1 MAQFPRV
8 NGDYLPVLNNS
19 SGSYVNSGANAVQSN
34 VSVQPAG
41 PFLAFYTVTAAG
53 PLTGTQVGVALQAT
67 AQLATI
73 HVYEYYNAA
82 NDSLAMAIYPINAW
96 NVTDLQANIRAALT
110 AANVSNTV
118 TVTAQALF
126 TGDTYPPVA
135 ALVPNAPTIGTAT
148 AANATSATVAF
159 TAEFDGGSPITSFTA
174 FSNVGGISATGTTSP
189 ITVVGL
195 TTGTGYTF
203 TVKATNVIGNS
214 LASSASNAIT
224 TP

>member
-1 MAQFPRV
+1 
-8 NGDYLPVLNNS
+8 
-19 SGSYVNSGANAVQSN
+19 
-34 VSVQPAG
+34 
-41 PFLAFYTVTAAG
+41 
-53 PLTGTQVGVALQAT
+53 
-67 AQLATI
+67 
-73 HVYEYYNAA
+73 
-82 NDSLAMAIYPINAW
+82 MAIYPINAW
-96 NVTDLQANIRAALT
+96 NTTDLQANIRAALT
-110 AANVSNTV
+110 AASLANAV

-148 AANATSATVAF
+148 AVTATTATVAF

-174 FSNVGGISATGTTSP
+174 FSNVGGISTTGTVSP

-195 TTGTGYTF
+195 TTGTAYTF

-214 LASSASNAIT
+214 VASSASNAIT

>member
-8 NGDYLPVLNNS
+8 NGDYLPVLNDS

-34 VSVQPAG
+34 VSVQLAG
-41 PFLAFYTVTAAG
+41 PFLAFYTVTGAG
-53 PLTGTQVGVALQAT
+53 PLTGTQVGIALQAT
-67 AQLATI
+67 GQLATI
-73 HVYEYYNAA
+73 HTYEYYNAV
-82 NDSLAMAIYPINAW
+82 NDSLAMSIYPINAW
-96 NVTDLQANIRAALT
+96 TTTSLQANIRAALT
-110 AANVSNTV
+110 AANISNAV

-148 AANATSATVAF
+148 AVTATTATVAF
-159 TAEFDGGSPITSFTA
+159 VAEYDGGSPITSFTA
-174 FSNVGGISATGTTSP
+174 VSNSNVSTTGTTSP
-189 ITVVGL
+189 ITVTGL
-195 TTGTGYTF
+195 TTATAYTF

-214 LASSASNAIT
+214 VASSASNAIT